1 MFKEHKGEMLFI
13 GFAMILYLVM
23 AALDASQK
31 FVYTAVLFGLFGL
44 VIAWK
49 LFESVDDEPAG
60 NEKMTEIADA
70 IHEGAMVFLSR
81 EYKMLGYFVGAVF
94 ILLLVLI
101 SVQKGVWIGFWT
113 AVAYAVGAGCS
124 MLAGYFGM
132 NAATTAGVRTSQA
145 AADGGQ
151 AKALNIAFNGGAVMG
166 LCVASLG
173 LIGVGGLFALFGRG
187 DSISVISGFAMGASS
202 IALFA
207 RVGGGIYTKTADVG
221 SDLVGKVEA
230 GIPEDD
236 PRNPGVIAD
245 NVGDCVG
252 DTAGL
257 GADIFESY
265 CGSMIATIALGA
277 GMAGMQFEYMALPI
291 LIAMVGLI
299 ASVLGIRAMSSLGN
313 MNPSDALRNVTFIS
327 AGAMLFV
334 SFFLIKVMGL
344 PSGIFVALLFGCLAG
359 IAIGLITE
367 YYTAGKPVIR
377 IAEASKTGVATV
389 IITGLAIAM
398 ESTVV
403 PVLVIA
409 LTIFVSAEFAGLY
422 GVALA
427 AVGML
432 ATVGITMSVDAY
444 GPIADNAGGISEMA
458 GLGEETR
465 KITDGL
471 DQVGNTTAAI
481 GKGFAIGSAALTAL
495 ALFAAFT
502 QAANIESIDITQTTV
517 VIGVFIGGVIPF
529 YVAALTMNSVGEA
542 AMIMVEEIR
551 RQFREIPGLMEGTGK
566 PDSARCIDICTQAAL
581 KEMIAPGVVAFLS
594 PIIVGWL
601 LGAEALGG
609 MLMGA
614 TLTGVLLALFM
625 SNGGGAW
632 DNAKKYVEAGALG
645 GKGSPAH
652 HATVVGDT
660 VGDPLK
666 DTSGPAMNILIK
678 LMSIVSLVMA
688 PFFV

>member
-1 MFKEHKGEMLFI
+1 MLTKHKGEMLFI

-23 AALDASQK
+23 AALDVSQK
-31 FVYTAVLFGLFGL
+31 FVYLSVFFGLFGL
-44 VIAWK
+44 IIAWK

-81 EYKMLGYFVGAVF
+81 EYKILGYFVAAVF
-94 ILLLVLI
+94 LLLLVLI
-101 SVQKGVWIGFWT
+101 SVQKGLWIGLWT
-113 AVAYAVGAGCS
+113 AIAYAVGAGCS

-145 AADGGQ
+145 ALDGGQ

-173 LIGVGGLFALFGRG
+173 LIGVGGLFTLFGRG

-265 CGSMIATIALGA
+265 CGSMIATIAIGA
-277 GMAGMQFEYMALPI
+277 GMATMKFEYMALP
-291 LIAMVGLI
+291 LLVAMVGLV
-299 ASVLGIRAMSSLGN
+299 ASVLGIRAMSALGN
-313 MNPSDALRNVTFIS
+313 MDPSDALRNCTFIS
-327 AGAMLFV
+327 AGAMLFAT
-334 SFFLIKVMGL
+334 FFLIKVMGL
-344 PSGIFVALLFGCLAG
+344 PSGVFVALLFGCLAG
-359 IAIGLITE
+359 ICIGLITE
-367 YYTAGKPVIR
+367 YYTAGKPVVR
-377 IAEASKTGVATV
+377 IAESSSTGVATV
-389 IITGLAIAM
+389 MITGLAVAM
-398 ESTVV
+398 ESCVL
-403 PVLVIA
+403 PVLIIA
-409 LTIFVSAEFAGLY
+409 LTIYVSAEFAGLY
-422 GVALA
+422 GVALS

-502 QAANIESIDITQTTV
+502 QAAHIDSIDITNTTV
-517 VIGVFIGGVIPF
+517 IIGVFIGGVVPF
-529 YVAALTMNSVGEA
+529 YVAALTMTSVGNA
-542 AMIMVEEIR
+542 AMEMVEEIR

-566 PDSARCIDICTQAAL
+566 PDSARCIDISTQAAL
-581 KEMIAPGVVAFLS
+581 REMIAPGVVAFLT
-594 PIIVGWL
+594 PIIVGSV

-614 TLTGVLLALFM
+614 TLSGVLLALFM

-632 DNAKKYVEAGALG
+632 DNAKKYVEAGNLG

-688 PFFV
+688 PFFL

>member
-1 MFKEHKGEMLFI
+1 MLKEYKGELLFLAI
-13 GFAMILYLVM
+13 AMGAYVFMATLNISQNYSYFAVVFGI
-23 AALDASQK
+23 
-31 FVYTAVLFGLFGL
+31 FGLI
-44 VIAWK
+44 VAWK
-49 LFESVDDEPAG
+49 IYEKVDEQSDG
-60 NEKMTEIADA
+60 NEKMREIAES

-81 EYKMLGYFVGAVF
+81 EYKILGYFVAGVF
-94 ILLLVLI
+94 ILLMIVI
-101 SVQKGVWIGFWT
+101 SSQKGIWIGLWT
-113 AVAYAVGAGCS
+113 SVSYVIGAGCS
-124 MLAGYFGM
+124 MLAGFFGM
-132 NAATTAGVRTSQA
+132 NAATTANVRTAQA
-145 AADGGQ
+145 ASDGGK

-166 LCVASLG
+166 LSVASLG
-173 LIGVGGLFALFGRG
+173 LIGVGGLFLLFGKG
-187 DSISVISGFAMGASS
+187 ESVSVISGFAMGASS

-207 RVGGGIYTKTADVG
+207 RVGGGIYTKIADVG

-265 CGSMIATIALGA
+265 CGSMIAAIAIGA
-277 GMAGMQFEYMALPI
+277 SMSAMRFEYMALP
-291 LIAMVGLI
+291 LIVAMVGLL
-299 ASVLGIRAMSSLGN
+299 ASIIGIRAMDALEDQD
-313 MNPSDALRNVTFIS
+313 PSAALRNCTFVS

-334 SFFLIKVMGL
+334 AFFVIKIMGL
-344 PSGIFVALLFGCLAG
+344 SSGVFIALAVGCFAG
-359 IAIGLITE
+359 IAIGLVTE
-367 YYTAGKPVIR
+367 YYTAGSPVVK
-377 IAEASKTGVATV
+377 IAESSSTGVATV
-389 IITGLAIAM
+389 MITGLAVAM
-398 ESTVV
+398 ESCAIPVIIITIAIYFGTV
-403 PVLVIA
+403 
-409 LTIFVSAEFAGLY
+409 FAGLY

-471 DQVGNTTAAI
+471 DAVGNTTAAI

-495 ALFAAFT
+495 ALFSAFT
-502 QAANIESIDITQTTV
+502 QAANIESIDITQHKV

-529 YVAALTMNSVGEA
+529 FVASLTMTSVGKG
-542 AMIMVEEIR
+542 AMDMVNEIR
-551 RQFREIPGLMEGTGK
+551 RQFKEIPGLMEGTGK
-566 PDSARCIDICTQAAL
+566 PDSAKCIDISTQSAL
-581 KEMIAPGVVAFLS
+581 REMILPGVIAIVM
-594 PIIVGWL
+594 PILIGLV

-614 TLTGVLLALFM
+614 TLVGVLLALFM

-632 DNAKKYVEAGALG
+632 DNAKKHVEAGNLG
-645 GKGSPAH
+645 GKGSDAY

-678 LMSIVSLVMA
+678 LMSIVALVLA
-688 PFFV
+688 PMFI

>member
-13 GFAMILYLVM
+13 GFAMTLYLVM

-132 NAATTAGVRTSQA
+132 NAATTSGVRTSQA

-517 VIGVFIGGVIPF
+517 VIGVFVGGVIPF